1 MLFEEPQT
9 GTNHLRLIIEPAAR
23 NTLVNQLLKVRR
35 DNFAHSS
42 TVQ

>member
-9 GTNHLRLIIEPAAR
+9 GTNNLGLIIKPAAR

-35 DNFAHSS
+35 DDFAHSTS
-42 TVQ
+42 VQ

>member
-23 NTLVNQLLKVRR
+23 NTLRPHIIESQP
-35 DNFAHSS
+35 
-42 TVQ
+42 QP